1 MALIDSNPEYF
12 NKYDVEKLKVLSNEA
27 KLKVFYEL
35 DKYPETTWY
44 YHNILGIGAEVGFPY
59 EEKLRFWKHL
69 CEKDLFYFAKYI
81 LRKNLLCE
89 KPNREMAEKIMIR
102 YRPEDQERKLICE
115 PRGTYKSTLASIA
128 YPIFSLCQ
136 NRNLSILID
145 SETDVQAKDLYL
157 AAKEEMETNEV
168 LIELWGGFKSSR
180 WNENKLYVA
189 GRTNIR
195 RDPSLFHSGT
205 ETAINGV
212 HPDKIICDDPC
223 SDVNTQ
229 NIDQRDKTDNH
240 CKLFTPLLDKRGEL
254 LYILTRWAMDDQAG
268 RMLKREK
275 DTFSIISVKGC
286 YGENGEGRTWKDGL
300 YAPDILSKK
309 FLEDAKKT
317 MGMWRF
323 SANYMNNP
331 QPDTDKSFRLEWLRY
346 YYDPLPMS
354 EDGDG
359 VKTKIS
365 LSKYISIDA
374 GWADKTSNTGR
385 DPTAIIVGGFSSNGD
400 LYVLEIINKKMSP
413 TEIIDLIFEL
423 YLKWKPHAVCSED
436 IGAQKGINK
445 LLEDEMLTRKIHFT
459 LDRVKHQQQAK
470 GARIAGL
477 QPMFENNYIYLP
489 DDGMDEFIEQYI
501 NFSPASK
508 LAHDDILDALEML
521 VSEYRDIFVA
531 PEQTEEDF
539 IEDEYEVYCD
549 VTGRS

>member
-1 MALIDSNPEYF
+1 MALIDKKPEYF
-12 NKYDVEKLKVLSNEA
+12 NKYDIKKLKELPLEA
-27 KLKVFYEL
+27 KLKVFYGI
-35 DKYPETTWY
+35 DKYPDTTWF
-44 YHNILGIGAEVGFPY
+44 YHNILGVGVEKKLPFD
-59 EEKLRFWKHL
+59 EKLEFWKHL

-81 LRKNLLCE
+81 LRKNLLRE

-102 YRPEDQERKLICE
+102 HQPEDQERKLICE

-128 YPIFSLCQ
+128 YSVWRLSQ

-145 SETDVQAKDLYL
+145 SETDGQAKDLYL
-157 AAKEEMETNEV
+157 PAKEEMEINEI
-168 LIELWGGFKSSR
+168 LIKIWGEFKSNR
-180 WNENKLYVA
+180 WNEHRLFVK

-205 ETAINGV
+205 ETSINGV
-212 HPDKIICDDPC
+212 HPDIIICDDPC

-229 NIDQRDKTDNH
+229 TIDQRDKTDNH
-240 CKLFTPLLDKRGEL
+240 CKLFTPLLDKKGEL
-254 LYILTRWAMDDQAG
+254 LYICTRWAMDDQAG

-286 YGENGEGRTWKDGL
+286 YGENGEGKSWKDGL
-300 YAPDILSKK
+300 YAPEILSKK
-309 FLEDAKKT
+309 FLENAKKT

-346 YYDPLPMS
+346 YDTPMPTRFD
-354 EDGDG
+354 EDGIE
-359 VKTKIS
+359 TKVP
-365 LSKYISIDA
+365 LSIYISIDA

-385 DPTAIIVGGFSSNGD
+385 DPTAIVVGGFSSEGD

-413 TEIIDLIFEL
+413 TDIIEEIFNL
-423 YLKWKPHAVCSED
+423 YSKWKPNAVCSED

-470 GARIAGL
+470 GSRIAGL
-477 QPMFENNYIYLP
+477 QPMFENNYIFLP
-489 DDGMDEFIEQYI
+489 EEGMDEFIDQYI

-521 VSEYRDIFVA
+521 VSEYRDIFIA

-539 IEDEYEVYCD
+539 IDEEYDIYCD